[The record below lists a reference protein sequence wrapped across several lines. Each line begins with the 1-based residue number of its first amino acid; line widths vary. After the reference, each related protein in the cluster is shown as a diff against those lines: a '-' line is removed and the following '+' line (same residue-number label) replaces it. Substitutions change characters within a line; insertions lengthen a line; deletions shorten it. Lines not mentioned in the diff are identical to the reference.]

1 MIILLG
7 KHQFTVSSI
16 DDSGASEED
25 SPTRKRRDSLTR
37 RSLYAGNAANQGLR
51 RSGLNSEV
59 LKSLVKN
66 AEMII
71 EDISKDVDA
80 EDRQQK
86 DELSARYMERYSII
100 TSTEPFKFP
109 TD

>member
-16 DDSGASEED
+16 DDSGAAADDND
-25 SPTRKRRDSLTR
+25 SPSRQGRGGLTR
-37 RSLYAGNAANQGLR
+37 RSLYAGNSSNQALR
-51 RSGLNSEV
+51 RSSINSEV

-71 EDISKDVDA
+71 EDMSKDATA

-86 DELSARYMERYSII
+86 DDLSAR
-100 TSTEPFKFP
+100 
-109 TD
+109 

>member
-16 DDSGASEED
+16 DDSGGADDED
-25 SPTRKRRDSLTR
+25 SPNRKSRGTLTR
-37 RSLYAGNAANQGLR
+37 RSLYAGNGANQGLR
-51 RSGLNSEV
+51 RSGLNSEI

-71 EDISKDVDA
+71 EDISKDA
-80 EDRQQK
+80 TGEDRQQK
-86 DELSARYMERYSII
+86 DELSAR
-100 TSTEPFKFP
+100 
-109 TD
+109 